1 MQSVAKVSYGPTITE
16 ARGKAG
22 DLLFQKSRG
31 GNTVR
36 ALRVPTAEAGFGDGA
51 RVYNSADLTISTGV
65 ETALT
70 FNSERYDYGGLHDP
84 ASNPSRLTAKK
95 AGVYIITASIL
106 WASAAAGARGL
117 YLKLN
122 GTTLLAQEFEMHAT
136 TGYCGQAI
144 VTTFK
149 LAVND
154 YVEVIVI
161 ESGPATLKVLAVPQ
175 TSPEFAMQQ
184 VRSA

>member
-1 MQSVAKVSYGPTITE
+1 VAKVSYGPTVTE

-22 DLLFQKSRG
+22 DVQFQKSRG

-84 ASNPSRLTAKK
+84 ASNPSRLTAQK
-95 AGVYIITASIL
+95 AGVYIISASIL
-106 WASAAAGARGL
+106 WASGAAGARGL
-117 YLKLN
+117 YLKKN
-122 GTTLLAQEFEMHAT
+122 GATLIAQEFERHAAT
-136 TGYCGQAI
+136 DYCAQAI
-144 VTTFK
+144 ATVYK
-149 LAVND
+149 LAAND
-154 YVEVIVI
+154 YVQVIVI
-161 ESGPATLKVLAVPQ
+161 ETGAATLKVLAVAD
-175 TSPEFAMQQ
+175 TSPEFTMQQ